1 MKVDSREP
9 TTGSG
14 QTKSSAD
21 GERFKK
27 ALDEAD
33 ARSTQPRPQRSGL
46 SPRSAAR
53 TGPTPTLLARA
64 AGPVL
69 TAQRGAVS
77 SPESLGLKRQ
87 AMHVEVQRLGT
98 VRSES
103 QALGQE
109 RTEQRLHDLIAR
121 ELSKDLRPALP
132 VQPEARPAPGPP
144 PPDEKRPLQE
154 PMGSENAT
162 AVTASAGGAA
172 HAPAEEVNPA
182 ARAEAAMALIERIE
196 VFVKSQRP
204 ALSMSLHGHL
214 DATVEVERT
223 GPREVSLRI
232 QGRHRPVAAEDLSRL
247 RDALEARGLKLS
259 SLRAE

>member
-9 TTGSG
+9 TSGFG

-33 ARSTQPRPQRSGL
+33 ARSTPPRPQRL
-46 SPRSAAR
+46 EPSPRSAAR
-53 TGPTPTLLARA
+53 TGPTPPLLARA
-64 AGPVL
+64 SGPVL

-87 AMHVEVQRLGT
+87 AMNVEVQRLGT

-109 RTEQRLHDLIAR
+109 RTEHRLHDLIAR
-121 ELSKDLRPALP
+121 ELSKDLRPTLP

-162 AVTASAGGAA
+162 AVTASAGGA
-172 HAPAEEVNPA
+172 HGPAEEANPA

-204 ALSMSLHGHL
+204 ALSMSLRGHL

-247 RDALEARGLKLS
+247 RDALESRGLKLS
-259 SLRAE
+259 SLRTE

>member
-9 TTGSG
+9 TNGSG

-21 GERFKK
+21 GERFKN

-33 ARSTQPRPQRSGL
+33 ARSTPPRPQRLGL
-46 SPRSAAR
+46 SPRNAAR

-64 AGPVL
+64 AGAVL

-87 AMHVEVQRLGT
+87 AMNVEVQRLGT

-109 RTEQRLHDLIAR
+109 RTEHRLHDLIAR

-154 PMGSENAT
+154 PIGSESVT
-162 AVTASAGGAA
+162 AVTASAGGAR
-172 HAPAEEVNPA
+172 APAEEVNPA

-204 ALSMSLHGHL
+204 ALSMSLRGHL

-247 RDALEARGLKLS
+247 RDALESRGLKLS

>member
-9 TTGSG
+9 TPGSG

-21 GERFKK
+21 AERFKK

-33 ARSTQPRPQRSGL
+33 ARSTPPRPQRAGL
-46 SPRSAAR
+46 RPPGAAR
-53 TGPTPTLLARA
+53 AGPTPPLLARA

-77 SPESLGLKRQ
+77 SPESLGLQRQ
-87 AMHVEVQRLGT
+87 AMNVEVQRLGT
-98 VRSES
+98 VRSEA

-109 RTEQRLHDLIAR
+109 RSEHRLHDFIAH
-121 ELSKDLRPALP
+121 ELSKELRPALP
-132 VQPEARPAPGPP
+132 AQPEARPAPGPP
-144 PPDEKRPLQE
+144 PPESQRPLPE
-154 PMGSENAT
+154 PTGAQSAT
-162 AVTASAGGAA
+162 AVTTSAGGA
-172 HAPAEEVNPA
+172 HAPAEDVNPA

-204 ALSMSLHGHL
+204 ALSMSLRGHL

-232 QGRHRPVAAEDLSRL
+232 QGRHGPVAAEDLSRL
-247 RDALEARGLKLS
+247 RDALESRGLKLS
-259 SLRAE
+259 ALRAE

>member
-9 TTGSG
+9 ANGSG

-21 GERFKK
+21 AERFKK

-33 ARSTQPRPQRSGL
+33 ARSTPPRPQRGGL
-46 SPRSAAR
+46 PPPVAAR
-53 TGPTPTLLARA
+53 TGPMPTLQARA
-64 AGPVL
+64 TGPVL
-69 TAQRGAVS
+69 TAQRGVVS
-77 SPESLGLKRQ
+77 SPESLGLKRH
-87 AMHVEVQRLGT
+87 AMHVEVQRLGA

-109 RTEQRLHDLIAR
+109 RTEHRLHELIAR
-121 ELSKDLRPALP
+121 ELSKDPRPALP
-132 VQPEARPAPGPP
+132 LQPEARPAPGPP
-144 PPDEKRPLQE
+144 PPETQRPNQE
-154 PMGSENAT
+154 PLGSDS
-162 AVTASAGGAA
+162 ASAVAASTGGA
-172 HAPAEEVNPA
+172 HAPAEEVSPA

-204 ALSMSLHGHL
+204 ALSMSLRGHL

-232 QGRHRPVAAEDLSRL
+232 QGRHRPVGAEDLSRL
-247 RDALEARGLKLS
+247 RDALESRGLKLS